1 MKKCILGSLLASSLL
16 LGTCSIN
23 IEDGSKKQNQDKQNS
38 EQHTSNNKQSKQVQ
52 NSSQNTQSQYQS
64 QEALNEE
71 QNNADMTEDEAIQKA
86 TNVFNS
92 GVYHDFKIDS
102 NRSTNSKY
110 FITFLTND
118 AVGTPQSSATT
129 VDKKT
134 GEVGNFIDD
143 RSKEEIENYIEFTR
157 KSHKYQGPSD
167 KFEKIVRENHTR
179 PNDDVMNQKNQ

>member
-16 LGTCSIN
+16 LGACSIN

-102 NRSTNSKY
+102 KRSTNSKY